1 MKLYCSKCGSGHS
14 YSMQKPKFCAN
25 CGKSYTSALA
35 KSNVKKKK
43 AVATKRVEVEQ
54 YEEDEDEEYFEIGIN
69 SLEFDLKTSS
79 ANIHK
84 LGAIVGSATEGQTE
98 GPRDRDPSYDKGNI
112 EKDFLS
118 DAGSIKK
125 S

>member
-14 YSMQKPKFCAN
+14 YSMQRPKFCAS
-25 CGKSYTSALA
+25 CGQPYMSTPSAI
-35 KSNVKKKK
+35 KKKRTAAKPVESK
-43 AVATKRVEVEQ
+43 AQLEN
-54 YEEDEDEEYFEIGIN
+54 DEEFFEVRID

-79 ANIHK
+79 ANVHK
-84 LGAIVGSATEGQTE
+84 LGDIVGSATEEQAE
-98 GPRDRDPSYDKGNI
+98 APRERDPSYDKGNI
-112 EKDFLS
+112 EKDFLN

>member
-25 CGKSYTSALA
+25 CGKSYMSASVPSGVRKKRIVA
-35 KSNVKKKK
+35 KPVEAK
-43 AVATKRVEVEQ
+43 AQT
-54 YEEDEDEEYFEIGIN
+54 EDDEEFFEVGID
-69 SLEFDLKTSS
+69 SLEFDLKISS
-79 ANIHK
+79 ANVHK
-84 LGAIVGSATEGQTE
+84 LGDIIGSATEEQAE
-98 GPRDRDPSYDKGNI
+98 GSRERDPSYNKGNI
-112 EKDFLS
+112 EEDFLN

>member
-14 YSMQKPKFCAN
+14 YSMQKPKFCAS
-25 CGKSYTSALA
+25 CGQSYISTPSAI
-35 KSNVKKKK
+35 KKKRTAAVESK
-43 AVATKRVEVEQ
+43 AQLEDDEEFFEVEI
-54 YEEDEDEEYFEIGIN
+54 D

-79 ANIHK
+79 ANVHK
-84 LGAIVGSATEGQTE
+84 LGDIVGSATEEQAE
-98 GPRDRDPSYDKGNI
+98 GSRERDPSYNKGNI
-112 EKDFLS
+112 EKDFLN

>member
-25 CGKSYTSALA
+25 CGKSYMSTPSAI
-35 KSNVKKKK
+35 KKKRIAAKPAESK
-43 AVATKRVEVEQ
+43 AQ
-54 YEEDEDEEYFEIGIN
+54 LEDDEEFFEVGID

-79 ANIHK
+79 ANVHK
-84 LGAIVGSATEGQTE
+84 LGDIVGSATEEQAE
-98 GPRDRDPSYDKGNI
+98 GSRERDPSYNKGNI